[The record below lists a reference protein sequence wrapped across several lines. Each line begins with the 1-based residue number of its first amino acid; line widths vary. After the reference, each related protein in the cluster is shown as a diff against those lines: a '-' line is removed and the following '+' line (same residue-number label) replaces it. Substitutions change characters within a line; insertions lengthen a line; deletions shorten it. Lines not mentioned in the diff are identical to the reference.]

1 MALRVVEGGHWG
13 GSSLEAVLMLTEAV
27 RSEIVAHALRGLP
40 HEACGLFAAEKGT
53 EAVHTFYGMRN
64 AAESSEI
71 YQLDGQE
78 MMAVEARA
86 DEAGIQI
93 IGVMH
98 SHTHTTA
105 YPSPTDVA
113 DAGAFDPFGAW
124 HYIIVSLK
132 DAVPVLRSYRIVD
145 GVISEEPVVVA

>member
-1 MALRVVEGGHWG
+1 ML
-13 GSSLEAVLMLTEAV
+13 VLKAEV
-27 RSEIVAHALRGLP
+27 REDMVAHALRGLP
-40 HEACGLFAAEKGT
+40 HEACGLFAADKGSLD
-53 EAVHTFYGMRN
+53 VHTFYPMAN
-64 AAESSEI
+64 AAHSSEI
-71 YQLDGQE
+71 YQLDGVE
-78 MMAVEARA
+78 MMAVENRA
-86 DEAGIQI
+86 DDADIQI
-93 IGVMH
+93 VGVMH

-145 GVISEEPVVVA
+145 GEITEESVSIG